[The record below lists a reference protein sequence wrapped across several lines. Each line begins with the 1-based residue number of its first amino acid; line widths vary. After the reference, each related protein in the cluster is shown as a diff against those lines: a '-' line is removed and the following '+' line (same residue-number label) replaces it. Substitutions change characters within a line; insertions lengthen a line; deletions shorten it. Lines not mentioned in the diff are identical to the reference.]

1 MTRARVHCARI
12 AALAGILGVLPA
24 VSAAD
29 VFVIPLTGV
38 DGTYAVGPSPNVAQR
53 TATFHL
59 PGTPAVIRGVSLHA
73 VGTTSV
79 GVLICDDGPAPS
91 QEPWPAYLLGEMS
104 DSPNQSW
111 NAEPNMPLVSGPID
125 VTAPF
130 TTTGYP
136 GHPAGT
142 WDFLAGGSGTV
153 TIGGGPGASVLGCS
167 SGGAFPTVTLT
178 QVWLLVD
185 ADIPVAAHGAS
196 WGSVKA
202 IYR

>member
-1 MTRARVHCARI
+1 MSARLAAFV
-12 AALAGILGVLPA
+12 AALLLVPA
-24 VSAAD
+24 VAAAD

-38 DGTYAVGPSPNVAQR
+38 DGTYAVGPPPSVTQR
-53 TATFHL
+53 TTTFHL
-59 PGTPAVIRGVSLHA
+59 PGMPAVVRGVSLHA
-73 VGTTSV
+73 VGATSV
-79 GVLICDDGPAPS
+79 GVLNCDDGPAPS
-91 QEPWPAYLLGEMS
+91 QEVWPAYLLGEMI
-104 DSPNQSW
+104 DSPYQGW
-111 NAEPNMPLVSGPID
+111 DAEPNMPLVSGPID

-130 TTTGYP
+130 VTDGYP

-142 WDFLAGGSGTV
+142 WDFLAGGSGSV

-167 SGGAFPTVTLT
+167 SGGPFPTVTLT